1 MRALARWCF
10 RHKFIVLGSWIAALL
25 VIGGLSAGAGT
36 GYTDSFSLPGTEST
50 TALNLLTDNFKTEST
65 DTNQVVF
72 AADNVNDPA
81 TKARIEK
88 TLDAIAKGPHVERV
102 DSPFAEGAGAQQ
114 ISKDGTVAFANVHM
128 DGEQPIADV
137 PKDAYEKL
145 IDTAEAGRGDGLQV
159 ELAGNGIQQANQ
171 DQGGGPS
178 EFIGF
183 IAAAIVLAIAFG
195 SLWATLLPLVSAV
208 LALGCGLSLSGL
220 LAHAI
225 DIATFAPILATLIG
239 LGVGIDYS
247 LFVVTRHRNAIKAG
261 RDPEAACIR
270 ALNTSGR
277 AVLFAGGTVI
287 VALLG
292 LLVLGI
298 SFLNGVAFAAA
309 VVVLVTMTA
318 AVTLIPA
325 LLGIIGMR
333 VLSKKERRRLEE
345 LGPRDPKLEG
355 FWPRWAQTVQTH
367 RVPLAIGALVIMLAL
382 TIPALS
388 LRLGSSDAGQDPPS
402 STTRKA
408 YDLLAK
414 GFGAGFNGTFQIV
427 ARTPNGKADLPKVQQ
442 LADAL
447 SKTDGLASV
456 SPPVPSPNG
465 KIALIEARP
474 STAPQ
479 DAATSDLIDTLRDDV
494 VPQASNGLQVYV
506 GGITAI
512 FDDFAGVLTD
522 KLPQFIGVI
531 VLLGCLLLMIAFRS
545 ILIPLTAAAM
555 NLLAAGAAFGVVT
568 AVFQHGFLAG
578 PLGVGT
584 GPIEAFLPVLMLA
597 ILFGLS
603 MDYQVFLVSRMHEEW
618 ANTHDNGHSVRIGQ
632 AATGRV
638 ITAAATIMILVF
650 GSFLLAGQRVI
661 AEFGIGLASAVFL
674 DAFILRT
681 VLVPAIMHLIGKRN
695 WWLPRPLERLLP
707 RIAVEG
713 VER

>member
-1 MRALARWCF
+1 MKALARWCF
-10 RHKFIVLGSWIAALL
+10 RHKFVVLAIWVVALFTL
-25 VIGGLSAGAGT
+25 GGLSASAGS

-50 TALNLLTDNFKTEST
+50 TALNLLTDNFNTEST

-72 AADNVNDPA
+72 AASDVTDPA
-81 TKARIEK
+81 VKARIEK
-88 TLDAIAKGPHVERV
+88 TLDTIAKGPHVERV
-102 DSPFAEGAGAQQ
+102 DSPFAEGAAARQ
-114 ISKDGTVAFANVHM
+114 IAKDKTVAFANVHM

-137 PKDAYEKL
+137 PKEAYDKL
-145 IDTAEAGRGDGLQV
+145 IATAEAARGDGLQV
-159 ELAGNGIQQANQ
+159 ELGGSGIQQATQ
-171 DQGGGPS
+171 QPGGGPS

-195 SLWATLLPLVSAV
+195 SFWATVLPLFTAV
-208 LALGCGLSLSGL
+208 LALGCGLTLTGL

-225 DIATFAPILATLIG
+225 DIATFAPTLATLIG
-239 LGVGIDYS
+239 LGVGIDYA
-247 LFVVTRHRNAIKAG
+247 LFVVTRHRNAIIAG

-277 AVLFAGGTVI
+277 AVLFAGATVI

-292 LLVLGI
+292 LFVLGV
-298 SFLNGVAFAAA
+298 SFLNGVAVAAA
-309 VVVLVTMTA
+309 IVVLVTMTA

-325 LLGIIGMR
+325 LLGMFGMR
-333 VLSKKERRRLEE
+333 VLSRKERRRIEAE
-345 LGPRDPKLEG
+345 GPRDPKLDG
-355 FWPRWAQTVQTH
+355 FWPRWAKIVQDH
-367 RVPLAIGALVIMLAL
+367 RWPLAIAALVVMLAL
-382 TIPALS
+382 AVPALA
-388 LRLGSSDAGQDPPS
+388 LRLGSSDAGQDPAS

-427 ARTPNGKADLPKVQQ
+427 AQTPNGKADLPKVQK

-447 SKTDGLASV
+447 SSTDGLAAV
-456 SPPVPSPNG
+456 SPPVQSPNG

-479 DAATSDLIDTLRDDV
+479 DEATSKLIDTLRNDV
-494 VPQASNGLQVYV
+494 VPKSSGGLPVYV

-522 KLPQFIGVI
+522 KLPLFIFVI

-568 AVFQHGFLAG
+568 LVFQDGFLAG

-584 GPIEAFLPVLMLA
+584 GPIEAFLPVMMLA

-618 ANTHDNGHSVRIGQ
+618 AITHDNGHSVRIGQ

-650 GSFLLAGQRVI
+650 SSFLLAGQRVI
-661 AEFGIGLASAVFL
+661 AEFGIGLASAVLL
-674 DAFILRT
+674 DAFVLRT
-681 VLVPAIMHLIGKRN
+681 VLVPAVMHLIGDRN
-695 WWLPRPLERLLP
+695 WWLPRGLDRVLP
-707 RIAVEG
+707 RVAVEG
-713 VER
+713 TEA